1 MTVFLPEALRM
12 TTPVI
17 QEAQPFSPIVEFYD
31 SLLLLNNHYMRNL
44 FYDLVKL
51 RARSVEITL
60 KSLNADIS
68 VTKHTNSLWQMGQE
82 HNTLVRTLSSLN
94 SYTEYIEKL
103 ALMNFG
109 VSHVDFYVQFK
120 TVLLDGETLLME
132 SNFSIRLNTQ
142 KSVMSRPPTTK
153 TGNRVR
159 QTCAGTYHGIEKNI
173 NLHTEQ
179 ITIRP
184 SLE

>member
-1 MTVFLPEALRM
+1 M

-68 VTKHTNSLWQMGQE
+68 VTKHTNSLWQMGQ
-82 HNTLVRTLSSLN
+82 
-94 SYTEYIEKL
+94 
-103 ALMNFG
+103 
-109 VSHVDFYVQFK
+109 
-120 TVLLDGETLLME
+120 
-132 SNFSIRLNTQ
+132 
-142 KSVMSRPPTTK
+142 
-153 TGNRVR
+153 
-159 QTCAGTYHGIEKNI
+159 
-173 NLHTEQ
+173 
-179 ITIRP
+179 
-184 SLE
+184 